1 MGLIVLL
8 LAGLAMTR
16 PWLRGGQR
24 PDAPGLAATTPTNA
38 LMAESGVYLVTGDGH
53 YLIWG

>member
-1 MGLIVLL
+1 MGLILL
-8 LAGLAMTR
+8 LVALTTR

-24 PDAPGLAATTPTNA
+24 GDAPGGAVATPTNA
-38 LMAESGVYLVTGDGH
+38 LIAESGVYLITGDGH

>member
-1 MGLIVLL
+1 MDLIVLL
-8 LAGLAMTR
+8 SVALAMTR

-24 PDAPGLAATTPTNA
+24 GDAPGIITTPANA
-38 LMAESGVYLVTGDGH
+38 LIAESGVYLITGDGH

>member
-1 MGLIVLL
+1 MGLTVLA

-24 PDAPGLAATTPTNA
+24 GDAPGGAAAAPA
-38 LMAESGVYLVTGDGH
+38 LLLEDGSYLLLEDGSR
-53 YLIWG
+53 LLLEA